1 MQSESFKIYEEDF
14 YKKEEPTF
22 KIYEDKLEEETSVA
36 LRNSKENKEIKE
48 TIAKSEKEQPRL
60 EIHTIDNTS
69 TYAFCN
75 KIKEVD
81 QKKKDDILSKDS
93 PMSLGMSLE
102 KSLTYSSSSNE
113 EYRLRRECN
122 KELRINIFDVDEYR
136 ADIYNYLRTSEVYA
150 CFYSINLYKLILNEM
165 FGKHLV

>member
-1 MQSESFKIYEEDF
+1 MTLSRILFG
-14 YKKEEPTF
+14 
-22 KIYEDKLEEETSVA
+22 ETTKQKRCSVRA
-36 LRNSKENKEIKE
+36 TRARKENKEVKE
-48 TIAKSEKEQPRL
+48 TIAKSDKEQPRL
-60 EIHTIDNTS
+60 EIHTIDSTS
-69 TYAFCN
+69 TYLFCN
-75 KIKEVD
+75 KIEEVD

-150 CFYSINLYKLILNEM
+150 CFYSILICIN
-165 FGKHLV
+165 